1 MTNDSNPEKFFAS
14 ISDSDNLINKSGKKK
29 SDVIF
34 ENLRWMTSKEAAFYL
49 RVSVGQ
55 LRNLVYQNRVN
66 AFRFGSR
73 LRFLRSD
80 LDRLLKPLF

>member
-1 MTNDSNPEKFFAS
+1 MASESSREKILAS
-14 ISDSDNLINKSGKKK
+14 RSSSDNLIDRSGKKK
-29 SDVIF
+29 PEMVF

-66 AFRFGSR
+66 TFRFGSR